1 MHFRQPASK
10 PYPGPFLEETHYY
23 PFGLTMFGIFSKAA
37 GGIENKRKFNEGS
50 ELENKEFSNGS
61 GLELYATNY
70 RSLDPQIGRFWQIDP
85 FAEAS
90 ESWASYTYANCNPIL
105 FNDPYGLTADS
116 TVKPTPPPCS
126 DCPTGKLA
134 EVKDLKEVV
143 VTANIPAS
151 NSNDNNYNW
160 YKFFNDH
167 NPGGD
172 FLYQLNKWN
181 PLANVANGIW
191 TYVTGHDSYGVEQ
204 SITEGTVQIASVIPI
219 TRISSTVTNVSLA
232 AIRQGLA
239 KTLANPNNLSHILA
253 SKHNLNL
260 LVSKAGSESNVI
272 RHLYLSLGQSGGV
285 PANGNFE
292 VSVKIYGYDVIIRGA
307 VVDGIP
313 RIGTVYI
320 K

>member
-1 MHFRQPASK
+1 MA
-10 PYPGPFLEETHYY
+10 
-23 PFGLTMFGIFSKAA
+23 GISSKAPNVL
-37 GGIENKRKFNEGS
+37 ENKRKYNEGTEFES
-50 ELENKEFSNGS
+50 KEFCDGS

-90 ESWASYTYANCNPIL
+90 ESWSPYVYANCNPIL
-105 FNDPYGLTADS
+105 FNDPYGLMADS
-116 TVKPTPPPCS
+116 TVKPKPVPCS
-126 DCPTGKLA
+126 DCPTGKFA
-134 EVKDLKEVV
+134 EIKEVKEVV
-143 VTANIPAS
+143 VTGQKPAS
-151 NSNDNNYNW
+151 NPNGNNYKW
-160 YKFFNDH
+160 YQFFNDH

-181 PLANVANGIW
+181 PIANVANGIW
-191 TYVTGHDSYGVEQ
+191 TYVTGHDSYGVGQ
-204 SITEGTVQIASVIPI
+204 SNTEATVQIATVIPI
-219 TRISSTVTNVSLA
+219 TKISSNVTAVSLV
-232 AIRQGLA
+232 AIRQGIA

-272 RHLYLSLGQSGGV
+272 RRLYLSLGQSGGV
-285 PANGNFE
+285 PASGNFE
-292 VSVKIYGYDVIIRGA
+292 VSVKIYGYDVTIRGA

-313 RIGTVYI
+313 RIGTAFI